1 MIATQGLGPGL
12 VKSMCDFER
21 NVLVRRLWAFPVVL
35 VGLLAVML
43 QMKCQ
48 RYWPEVQKEAEFGP
62 ILVVTV
68 SEDRKPHYILREL
81 LIQKAAPEVFEGEDG
96 VEEGYDELVS
106 ALRGGARGEGQED
119 GSVVRDSLCLFFTQR

>member
-12 VKSMCDFER
+12 VKSVCDFEC
-21 NVLVRRLWAFPVVL
+21 NVLIRRLRASPVVL

-48 RYWPEVQKEAEFGP
+48 RYWPKVQKEAEFGP
-62 ILVVTV
+62 FLVVTV
-68 SEDRKPHYILREL
+68 SEDKKPHYILREL

-106 ALRGGARGEGQED
+106 VLRGGARVGGAGRWECCE
-119 GSVVRDSLCLFFTQR
+119 S